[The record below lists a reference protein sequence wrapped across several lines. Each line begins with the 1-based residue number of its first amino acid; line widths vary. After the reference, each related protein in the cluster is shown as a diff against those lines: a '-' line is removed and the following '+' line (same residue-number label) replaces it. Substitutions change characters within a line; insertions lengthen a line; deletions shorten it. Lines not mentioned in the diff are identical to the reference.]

1 MATLGGGPMSN
12 ASVAEEASALAN
24 PPTARSTS
32 TATSM
37 ISSACFTPPRLLQI
51 EGDGDEDSASSARLL
66 VEKATKMAYVLHE
79 KFGSSMLLAELGSG
93 VDIVNAGRH
102 RGCNRRV
109 VCRRTTDTQAL
120 GAPSPAYSIYESPP
134 LSPSG
139 VRPVL
144 VGLGRVVGGSR
155 AALFCCWANGR
166 LHFEGA
172 RKS

>member
-1 MATLGGGPMSN
+1 MSN
-12 ASVAEEASALAN
+12 ASVAEEASAACE
-24 PPTARSTS
+24 STY
-32 TATSM
+32 
-37 ISSACFTPPRLLQI
+37 SAFDLDSDIYDLKRMLHAAEVLQI

-66 VEKATKMAYVLHE
+66 VEKATKMAYDLHE

-109 VCRRTTDTQAL
+109 VCRRTTDTWAL
-120 GAPSPAYSIYESPP
+120 GSASTAYSTYESPP